1 MRIAD
6 WVRPTRQVGQINGQ
20 TVTDSITHPVDTYVR
35 PYAYRDRSL
44 QTITE
49 ALDRWSPT
57 FTNLAVQARDQKFKK
72 DVAEGMAL
80 MNELTAKG
88 IDPLDVR
95 MPEIREMVKNGLGGK
110 LVQLN
115 RAHEHGI
122 NIVQMETAAKGLQ
135 GAADD
140 WFKNATFEKDGV
152 QYHVYEMNDPVQF
165 EKAFREFAAKRW
177 FDITGGQYDARL
189 FNEKYGPTMNEV
201 RQNLEKQYIS
211 YKGKMKAMRAQQ
223 IYTASLDAGISQK
236 LKNGTYLSDPQ
247 FTDKLASEMNA
258 AFVKMSMDVDEE
270 HAIKMLKTYFSSLM
284 IGATGSQLDAI
295 HQALEKVPML
305 WTSAERDD
313 LLATERRERYYWEG
327 EQSRLQRDAEREE
340 QKYKREQATLKL
352 NSAVRQGY
360 DFNTPEGQRKIKEAI
375 DNGEDVETVFK
386 AARMNSN
393 LSKAEVKE
401 RTELYKRGLLP
412 PKQVR
417 ELGLAPHLEREAI
430 NYYNKNVAKYI
441 IDAKKDPAVSAALAT
456 AGLLKRKG
464 IMGTYE
470 PDEAQGNAYS
480 TFNDAFRLAQA
491 KEIAR
496 IGLDKF
502 EDDPETAKAEL
513 NRFRRSF
520 VMNPTEL
527 ATGEKSSSKD
537 ITSANIQTVIQR
549 EIRRNIGIKEDQTTK
564 NLKAALVA
572 GRELEQLLKNP
583 SFGKMTQDF
592 MDILTTVPEAAG
604 MTLEEL
610 VDKKLY
616 SYPITIKAIRT
627 YLATH
632 DIEVAENRIWSP
644 EQLFEILK
652 ASLMKE
658 NN

>member
-6 WVRPTRQVGQINGQ
+6 WIRPTRQVGQINGQ

-57 FTNLAVQARDQKFKK
+57 FTNLAVQARDQKFKQ
-72 DVAEGMAL
+72 DVADGMAL
-80 MNELTAKG
+80 MQELTAKG

-95 MPEIREMVKNGLGGK
+95 MPEIREMIKNGLGGK
-110 LVQLN
+110 LAQLN

-140 WFKNATFEKDGV
+140 WFKNAMFEKDGV
-152 QYHVYEMNDPVQF
+152 QHHVYEINDPVEF

-177 FDITGGQYDARL
+177 EDITGGQYDARL
-189 FNEKYGPTMNEV
+189 FNEKYGPVMNEV

-211 YKGKMKAMRAQQ
+211 YKGKVKALKAQQ

-236 LKNGTYLSDPQ
+236 LKNGEYLRDPQ
-247 FTDKLASEMNA
+247 FSDKLAVEMNA
-258 AFVKMSMDVDEE
+258 AYERMRFDVDEE

-284 IGATGSQLDAI
+284 IGATGSQLDTI
-295 HQALEKVPML
+295 HQTMEKVPML

-313 LLATERRERYYWEG
+313 LLATERRERYYWDG

-340 QKYKREQATLKL
+340 QKLKREQAALKF
-352 NSAVRQGY
+352 NEAVRYGY
-360 DFNTPEGQRKIKEAI
+360 DFNTPEGRRKIKEAR
-375 DNGEDVETVFK
+375 DNGEDMTIVIK
-386 AARMNSN
+386 AANANSK
-393 LSKAEVKE
+393 LSKE
-401 RTELYKRGLLP
+401 ELKNYTKLYNLGLLP

-417 ELGLAPHLEREAI
+417 ELGLDPLQEREAI
-430 NYYNKNVAKYI
+430 KYFNKNVAKYI
-441 IDAKKDPAVSAALAT
+441 VNADKDTAVSGALAT

-464 IMGTYE
+464 LMGTYV
-470 PDEAQGNAYS
+470 PDEAKSNEYS

-491 KEIAR
+491 EEIAR

-502 EDDPETAKAEL
+502 EDNPEAAKAEL
-513 NRFRRSF
+513 NRFRRAF
-520 VMNPTEL
+520 VMNPTEQ
-527 ATGEKSSSKD
+527 ATGEKSNSKD
-537 ITSANIQTVIQR
+537 ITTATIQTIIRR

-564 NLKAALVA
+564 DLKAALVA
-572 GRELEQLLKNP
+572 GRELETLLKNP

-592 MDILTTVPEAAG
+592 MDLLTTVPETNG
-604 MTLEEL
+604 MSLAEI

-616 SYPITIKAIRT
+616 AYPITIKAIRN

-632 DIEVAENRIWSP
+632 NIEVAGNRIWSP
-644 EQLFEILK
+644 EHLFEILK
-652 ASLMKE
+652 AALMKE
-658 NN
+658 DH